1 MLERSPTHKRSRTQK
16 NHLERLSQY
25 PRVQGPTATIKPQVI
40 PTQVAPGHTRRLHST
55 PRPPGRQAGNQLHLL
70 PVWEQKQEVCR
81 IQVIELSEL
90 GSQASGSSWPGRF
103 TLTVGPWACHLLTAW
118 SPIKDSHPH
127 PAQRG
132 ASWGATTKCTQQAR
146 VLGDFATWGRQPG
159 LFPRAVTLCVQ
170 HHGRHRGA
178 PLPPDTEGLRSSVCT
193 QSPAPSLC
201 LTVARGHYTPAAS
214 PRSPTQVKGPL
225 LISRVTPLD
234 RLTPLTGAPR
244 HRPHTRREAWA
255 RERAPQHK
263 KLKFEAHMGRTRG
276 TRAPPYPKA
285 AGKEGDWCSDRG
297 HRAAGT
303 GKGSESTKEKAS

>member
-40 PTQVAPGHTRRLHST
+40 PTQVAPGGTRRLHST

-90 GSQASGSSWPGRF
+90 GSQASGSSWPGHF

-118 SPIKDSHPH
+118 SPIKDSHPY

-146 VLGDFATWGRQPG
+146 VLGNFATWGRQPG
-159 LFPRAVTLCVQ
+159 LSPRLTELSPCVSSTTEGIGELLSCLTQRGWEVLSAPRA
-170 HHGRHRGA
+170 
-178 PLPPDTEGLRSSVCT
+178 
-193 QSPAPSLC
+193 
-201 LTVARGHYTPAAS
+201 
-214 PRSPTQVKGPL
+214 
-225 LISRVTPLD
+225 
-234 RLTPLTGAPR
+234 
-244 HRPHTRREAWA
+244 PHLHSA
-255 RERAPQHK
+255 
-263 KLKFEAHMGRTRG
+263 
-276 TRAPPYPKA
+276 
-285 AGKEGDWCSDRG
+285 
-297 HRAAGT
+297 
-303 GKGSESTKEKAS
+303 